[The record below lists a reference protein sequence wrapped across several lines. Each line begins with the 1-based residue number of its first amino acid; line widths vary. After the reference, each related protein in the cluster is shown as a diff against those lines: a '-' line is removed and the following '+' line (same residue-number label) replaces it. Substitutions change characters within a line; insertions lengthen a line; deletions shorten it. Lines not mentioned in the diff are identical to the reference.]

1 MYKNMGEI
9 PEDFC
14 DWQKVVTNF
23 SSFRGKEL
31 GIPRVSFVEIEVGGN
46 TLGFQVGY
54 YLLFFLSK
62 PLFC

>member
-1 MYKNMGEI
+1 MYKNVGEI

-31 GIPRVSFVEIEVGGN
+31 GIPRSFVEIEVGGN

-54 YLLFFLSK
+54 YL
-62 PLFC
+62 